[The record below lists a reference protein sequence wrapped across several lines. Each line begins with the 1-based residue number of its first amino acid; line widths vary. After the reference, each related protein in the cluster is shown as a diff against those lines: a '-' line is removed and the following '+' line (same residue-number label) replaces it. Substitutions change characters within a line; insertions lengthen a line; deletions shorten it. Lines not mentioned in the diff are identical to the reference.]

1 MGTHSAR
8 YVALV
13 ATLAFSASLAAQ
25 SYRGAVNGNVK
36 DATGAVVPN
45 AAITALDT
53 ATNISQKAA
62 SSSAGEFTFSN
73 HPIGSY
79 TLTVTTPGFS
89 TAKFDKVQIEAGAP
103 HTLAA
108 KPSVSPRSRPSKW
121 MRVLSQ
127 SIRPPI
133 FKPRRCPKSRSSPT
147 PTTPSPSWPWAEHRS
162 H

>member
-108 KPSVSPRSRPSKW
+108 KPSVSSSEQTVEVDAGAIAIDTTTDIQATTLPEVQVFSDADNSF
-121 MRVLSQ
+121 SQ
-127 SIRPPI
+127 L
-133 FKPRRCPKSRSSPT
+133 
-147 PTTPSPSWPWAEHRS
+147 ALG
-162 H
+162 